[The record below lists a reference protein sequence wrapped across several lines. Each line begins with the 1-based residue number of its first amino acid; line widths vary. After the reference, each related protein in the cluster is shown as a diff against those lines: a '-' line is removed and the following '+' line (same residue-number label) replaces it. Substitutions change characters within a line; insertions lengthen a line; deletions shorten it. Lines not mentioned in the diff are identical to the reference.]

1 MTKIRVA
8 IVGFGLSGRYLQAPF
23 FEANPAFDL
32 KMVVTSQAALH
43 ETYPHVAKGN
53 SLAEVL
59 SHPDIDLV
67 SISSPNE
74 THFSYAKQCLLAGKH
89 VLVEKPFTATVAEA
103 EELIDLA
110 KKQGKHLFVFQNRRF
125 DSDFMAVRQV
135 IENGWLGELIRFE
148 VRFDRFKP
156 ILNVKKWKEVAGAS
170 NGILYDLG
178 AHIIDQTIALF
189 GAPQHVWG
197 ETYIQREGSEID
209 DAFDLRLD
217 YGALKV
223 QLSSSLLVREP
234 SPRYVLH
241 GTKGSFVKYG
251 IDAQEDHLK
260 AGMLPGSPGFGVE
273 SAEFQGI
280 LNTELNGLPF
290 RGTIETLPGN
300 WVALFQNIAEV
311 IQQGA
316 APLIRLE
323 EVVQQMKV
331 IAQVRRH

>member
-43 ETYPHVAKGN
+43 ETYPQVAQGN
-53 SLAEVL
+53 SLADVL
-59 SHPDIDLV
+59 SDLEIDLV
-67 SISSPNE
+67 SICSPNE
-74 THFSYAKQCLLAGKH
+74 THFSYAKQCLLTGKH

-103 EELIDLA
+103 EELIKLA
-110 KKQGKHLFVFQNRRF
+110 KTQGKHLFVFQNRRF
-125 DSDFMAVRQV
+125 DSDFKTVQQV
-135 IENGWLGELIRFE
+135 INNGWLGKLIRFE

-156 ILNVKKWKEVAGAS
+156 VLNVKKWKEAAGAS

-178 AHIIDQTIALF
+178 SHIIDQTIALF
-189 GAPQHVWG
+189 GAPHNVWG
-197 ETYIQREGSEID
+197 ETYTQREGSEID

-241 GTKGSFVKYG
+241 GSKGSFVKYG

-260 AGMLPGSPGFGVE
+260 SGKLPGSAGFGVE

-280 LNTELNGLPF
+280 LNTELNDLPF

-300 WVALFQNIAEV
+300 WMVLFQNIADV
-311 IQQGA
+311 IQRGA
-316 APLIRLE
+316 EPLIKLE
-323 EVVQQMKV
+323 DVLQQMAIINKV
-331 IAQVRRH
+331 R